1 MKQFPQSIKNLLDQF
16 NRLPSV
22 GPKTALR
29 YCFYLLK
36 RPKNELENFANA
48 ILSVKNSISECS
60 ACFGLSESLIC
71 EICSDPR
78 RDKTQIC
85 VVATEEDRAAIEN
98 TREFKGVYH
107 ILGDLI
113 NPLEGITP
121 AHLKIRELEIRITT
135 NTQEII
141 LAFNSTIE
149 GETTILY
156 LTNLLKGYN
165 IKISRLARG
174 LPVGSELEYADE
186 ITLTDALKERKS
198 IIKQKERTG

>member
-1 MKQFPQSIKNLLDQF
+1 MKQLPQSVKNLLEQF
-16 NRLPSV
+16 NRLPGV

-36 RPKNELENFANA
+36 RPKDELAQFSEA
-48 ILSVKNSISECS
+48 IISVKNSISECS
-60 ACFGLSESLIC
+60 TCFGLSESAVC

-85 VVATEEDRAAIEN
+85 AVATEEDRAAIEN

-107 ILGDLI
+107 ILGGLI

-121 AHLKIRELEIRITT
+121 AHLKIRELEVRIVA
-135 NTQEII
+135 NKPQEII

-156 LTNLLKGYN
+156 LTNLLKSYN

-186 ITLTDALKERKS
+186 ITLTDALKERRK
-198 IIKQKERTG
+198 IV

>member
-1 MKQFPQSIKNLLDQF
+1 MRQLPQSIKNLLDQF
-16 NRLPSV
+16 NRLPGV

-36 RPKNELENFANA
+36 KPKGELAQFAEA
-48 ILSVKNSISECS
+48 ILSVKNFISECQT
-60 ACFGLSESLIC
+60 CFGISEKPVC
-71 EICSDPR
+71 EICSDSR
-78 RDKTQIC
+78 RDKSLVC

-113 NPLEGITP
+113 NPLEGIMP
-121 AHLKIRELEIRITT
+121 QHLKINELQARMEKHKPREA
-135 NTQEII
+135 I

-156 LTNLLKGYN
+156 LTNLLKSYN

-186 ITLTDALKERKS
+186 ITLSDALKERKTV
-198 IIKQKERTG
+198 K

>member
-1 MKQFPQSIKNLLDQF
+1 VAKNLKMKQFPQSVKNLLDQF
-16 NRLPSV
+16 NRLPGV

-36 RPKNELENFANA
+36 RPKDDLSQFADA

-60 ACFGLSESLIC
+60 TCFGLSESPVC
-71 EICSDPR
+71 EICRDPR
-78 RDKTQIC
+78 RDKTQVC
-85 VVATEEDRAAIEN
+85 VVATEEDRSAIEN

-121 AHLKIRELEIRITT
+121 SHLKVHELQIRVETSKP
-135 NTQEII
+135 QEII

-156 LTNLLKGYN
+156 LTNLLKAYN
-165 IKISRLARG
+165 IRISRLARG

-186 ITLTDALKERKS
+186 ITLTDAFKERKK
-198 IIKQKERTG
+198 IG

>member
-1 MKQFPQSIKNLLDQF
+1 MLTTMRQLPQSVKNLLEQF
-16 NRLPSV
+16 NRLPGV

-36 RPKNELENFANA
+36 RPKDDLTRFADA

-60 ACFGLSESLIC
+60 ICFGLSENSVC
-71 EICSDPR
+71 EICSDSR
-78 RDKTQIC
+78 RDKSQIC
-85 VVATEEDRAAIEN
+85 VAATEEDRAALES

-107 ILGDLI
+107 ILGGLI

-121 AHLKIRELEIRITT
+121 GALKIRELETRIISDKP
-135 NTQEII
+135 QEII

-156 LTNLLKGYN
+156 LTNLLKQYN

-186 ITLTDALKERKS
+186 ITLTDAIKERKKIS
-198 IIKQKERTG
+198 